1 MVAGV
6 VAGLVAGVMRIKRR
20 NFIGVLSLSV
30 PISYLPKY
38 DIGTRKDKTPQKFP
52 SLIRT
57 TPATIS
63 RINHAHCNYTRC
75 NYVRNYACNY
85 TR

>member
-30 PISYLPKY
+30 PISYLPKS
-38 DIGTRKDKTPQKFP
+38 DIGTRKDKTPQKFL

-57 TPATIS
+57 TPVTIS

-75 NYVRNYACNY
+75 NYVRNYACNC